1 MSQKNRVDYFA
12 LSYIISHF
20 CLFVRCINEK
30 SQMYCKFLIFL
41 VLLIY

>member
-1 MSQKNRVDYFA
+1 MSQKNRVDNFA

-30 SQMYCKFLIFL
+30 SQMHCKFLISM
-41 VLLIY
+41 LLLMY